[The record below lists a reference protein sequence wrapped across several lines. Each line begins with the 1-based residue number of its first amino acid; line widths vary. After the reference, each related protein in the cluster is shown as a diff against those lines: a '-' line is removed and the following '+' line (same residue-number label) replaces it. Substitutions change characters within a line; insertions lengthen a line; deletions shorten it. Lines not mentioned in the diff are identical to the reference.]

1 MIIFT
6 LNEIL
11 FRKKITQNQLS
22 IKTGIRGTTIS
33 RIRKNEIKELP
44 VSVIDRICDVLECD
58 PGDWIKRKEQ

>member
-11 FRKKITQNQLS
+11 YSKKITQNQLS

-33 RIRKNEIKELP
+33 RIRKNKIKELP
-44 VSVIDRICDVLECD
+44 VSVIDRICDVLECE
-58 PGDWIKRKEQ
+58 PSDWIKYKKE